1 MVPGNV
7 DEGAGVEEEQEEEL
21 PNMLNGMSEGPHYRT
36 YSTQGSE
43 PVPPSLPSGVLVGQP
58 IVLTLSKH
66 AVVISDSQRMESY
79 QGPELYL
86 LY

>member
-21 PNMLNGMSEGPHYRT
+21 PNVLNGMSEGPHYQT

-43 PVPPSLPSGVLVGQP
+43 PVPPLPLGVSESYSLSLSMRLWS
-58 IVLTLSKH
+58 LTLSSGI
-66 AVVISDSQRMESY
+66 VP
-79 QGPELYL
+79 GPRAFFAL
-86 LY
+86 LRK

>member
-21 PNMLNGMSEGPHYRT
+21 PNVLNGMSEGPHYRA

-43 PVPPSLPSGVLVGQP
+43 PVPPLPWGSANRIHSL
-58 IVLTLSKH
+58 
-66 AVVISDSQRMESY
+66 
-79 QGPELYL
+79 
-86 LY
+86 